1 MITPGGIAMRS
12 PLALLL
18 ILLVVSI
25 AGCIGMSTSGSTST
39 TGSAPSV
46 KTSSASSGY
55 ITVTDTL
62 GRTVKVPANVSR
74 VVAVGPGALRILV
87 YLNAT
92 KDVVGIEEFE
102 KRFPYGRPYILAHPE
117 LLKLPLIGPGGPG
130 KMPNMEALIK
140 VHPQVIF
147 MTFVSRETA
156 DEVQSKTG
164 IPVVVLSYGTLR
176 NFTDGTFFRSL
187 LLAGKI
193 LGKEKRAKNVI
204 NFIKGEQSYL
214 ENLTKGLESPSV
226 YVGGIGYKGAH
237 GITSTFTDYAPFTVL
252 HLNNVASKLS
262 SKNGWVQVDK
272 EFLLKED
279 PDYIFI
285 DEGGLKIILDDYR
298 GNPDFYNSL
307 KAVRE
312 GHIYGVLPYNFYN
325 TNIGIAIADSY
336 YIGKVIYPE
345 RFKNINPVKKA
356 DEIFTFLVGKPVY
369 NELAK
374 EFGGFGEVNL
384 ASGNVTYGLPA
395 SP

>member
-1 MITPGGIAMRS
+1 MRKA
-12 PLALLL
+12 LALLVV
-18 ILLVVSI
+18 LLVVSV
-25 AGCIGMSTSGSTST
+25 AGCIGSQANSSGASPSSST
-39 TGSAPSV
+39 TVA
-46 KTSSASSGY
+46 KTSQGY
-55 ITVTDTL
+55 ITITDTL
-62 GRTVKVPANVSR
+62 GRTVKVPTNVTR

-102 KRFPYGRPYILAHPE
+102 KKYPFGRPYILAHPE

-130 KMPNMEALIK
+130 KLPDMEALIK

-147 MTFVSRETA
+147 MVFVSRQTA

-176 NFTDGTFFRSL
+176 NFTDKTFFRSL

-193 LGKEKRAKNVI
+193 LGKEKRAEEVI
-204 NFIKGEQSYL
+204 NFIKEQQSYL
-214 ENLTKGLESPSV
+214 ENLTKGLESPTV

-252 HLNNVASKLS
+252 HLNNIASKLP

-272 EFLLKED
+272 EWLLKKN

-307 KAVRE
+307 KAVQE
-312 GHIYGVLPYNFYN
+312 GHVYGVLPYNFYN
-325 TNIGIAIADSY
+325 TNIGIAIADAY

-345 RFKNINPVKKA
+345 RFKNIDPVKKA

-374 EFGGFGEVNL
+374 EFGGFGKVNL
-384 ASGNVTYGLPA
+384 SSGNVTYGLPTN
-395 SP
+395 P